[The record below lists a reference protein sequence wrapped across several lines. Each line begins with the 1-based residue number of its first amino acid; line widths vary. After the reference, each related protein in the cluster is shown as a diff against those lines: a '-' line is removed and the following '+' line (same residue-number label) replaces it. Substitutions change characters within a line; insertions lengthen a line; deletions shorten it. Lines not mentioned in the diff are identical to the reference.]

1 MRTVF
6 LHVLRFTLRPVSLM
20 QGGLFLP
27 VIKVCVSIT
36 LMQKCGDVTQDID
49 VIATD
54 MFVWQ
59 NSPLSAFDCCV

>member
-1 MRTVF
+1 MPTV
-6 LHVLRFTLRPVSLM
+6 LLYVLRFTLRPVSLL

-27 VIKVCVSIT
+27 VIEVFVSIT

-54 MFVWQ
+54 MFMWQ